1 MGITERID
9 RITLLTDDYRGEAPP
24 IPKSVKIE
32 LTARCDFKCF
42 FCASHMRLRQK
53 SDMSW
58 TLFSRVVREMR
69 DLGVEELGCFYLGES
84 FLVPWLPEAIRFAK
98 VECGYPYVFLT
109 TNGRMASADRIRD
122 CMEAGLDS
130 LKFSYNFADAQQFQ
144 DVTGVKANAFA
155 SIAEHIKQA
164 HRIRDEV
171 AAATGHRCGLYA
183 SSILYDGE
191 QRVKMEQAVDA
202 ILPYV
207 DEHYWL
213 PLYGQAGLTSGAKG
227 TKPTAGNQGRVG
239 ALRKPLPCWSLFTEG
254 HITYDGHLS
263 ACCFDHDGRFD
274 MGDLNAMSFQEAWH
288 SDKFRALRRANLAEN
303 VAGTVCAK
311 CLAYEDAEP
320 AAQPVTLIR
329 RAEGAA
335 A

>member
-1 MGITERID
+1 
-9 RITLLTDDYRGEAPP
+9 
-24 IPKSVKIE
+24 
-32 LTARCDFKCF
+32 
-42 FCASHMRLRQK
+42 MRA
-53 SDMSW
+53 
-58 TLFSRVVREMR
+58 
-69 DLGVEELGCFYLGES
+69 LGVEEIGLFYLGES
-84 FLVPWLPEAIRFAK
+84 FLCSWLPEAVRFAK
-98 VECGYPYVFLT
+98 YECGYPYVFLT
-109 TNGRMASADRIRD
+109 TNGRMATADRIRN

-144 DVTGVKANAFA
+144 DVTGVKASAFA

-274 MGDLNAMSFQEAWH
+274 MGDLNTMSFQEAWH
-288 SDKFRALRRANLAEN
+288 SAKFRALRRANLAEN

-320 AAQPVTLIR
+320 AAQPVQFVK
-329 RAEGAA
+329 RAEGAPA
-335 A
+335 